1 MAARPEVFVK
11 CLQQAATAAGPAMQ
25 RSLDDA
31 VAAIQ
36 FAESM
41 SPQGAEREQLGLAW
55 RGLMTHQPAWCARY
69 PERLQALFAACVPV
83 DGMDGD
89 AMVSGE
95 MSPYGEWRPARPAS
109 LSLVDDADVSRAI
122 ESSRLAQQVR
132 PAVESLLAELDKLMS
147 SVRGL
152 SSVRPDMNPL
162 QPEVFV
168 RALQELM
175 GEAGADPALVALW
188 VRHLGDPF
196 GRELGLVYE
205 QLINLLEM
213 SNVRGA
219 SYRVTSKAPSVQA
232 ATSAVNRQPAPVDA
246 QPSGWH
252 EEGSFSSGPAPLE
265 ATPQPVQYADLSN
278 FEIREE
284 LFQEFLFNGGKQAAA
299 RPLAPT
305 YYDNVEEEL
314 KNLKAA
320 PDSAPAPLMDL
331 PAPTV
336 RQDAALPGSAPRA
349 RVDERTQ
356 LNQQVWGPYGRA
368 RERAMVRTQLKK
380 EAQHVDQVLGL
391 EVVRKVVG
399 QVAQDPRLLVPVREA
414 IVALEPSLL
423 RLAMVDPR
431 FFSDERH
438 AGRRLLERVA
448 QRSFKYND
456 TSNAEFRVFLA
467 QVTQSFKTLNEQ
479 DIEDFVPFVDA
490 MTELEQHWTELDKR
504 DSQQRDHIVKTMR
517 FAEDRQLLAD
527 RIAKGL
533 SERSDLEKVH
543 RLVLEFILGPW
554 ALVMAHAR
562 LTDTRNQI
570 DPRGFGSV
578 VPDLVWSVKREVTL
592 RRPSKLFAMIPG
604 LLARINEGLTL
615 IGQDPRES
623 DAFFEALMKL
633 HRPVLKLRRLKTRR
647 DAEASGLTP
656 LEGDAGSGDQDDS
669 YDYLD
674 GEQLYDPDDESDDTG
689 QEDYVD
695 SRQLLVEDA
704 EGLPWMG
711 RDELHAAGFEDTV
724 QTDYGELHG
733 ELYAETQDPMAS
745 QPARPAT
752 GVTASALPSDD
763 EPELTPEQA
772 EQLLRGLRTG
782 DWVDLHSRRQW
793 LRAQLIWV
801 GSKGTLFMFL
811 SHGGQPHS
819 MTKRSCERLIRE
831 RLLRPVDSHGVVEQA
846 LDAVVSALAVGSEGD
861 APRGHDSY
869 ASRGRASSHDA
880 AETA

>member
-1 MAARPEVFVK
+1 MAAQPEVFVK
-11 CLQQAATAAGPAMQ
+11 CLQQAAAAAGPAMQ

-41 SPQGAEREQLGLAW
+41 SAQGAEREQLGLAW
-55 RGLMTHQPAWCARY
+55 RGLMTHQPLWCARY
-69 PERLQALFAACVPV
+69 PERLQVLFASCAPI
-83 DGMDGD
+83 DGPDGGS
-89 AMVSGE
+89 MVGGE
-95 MSPYGEWRPARPAS
+95 LSPYGEWRPARAAS

-132 PAVESLLAELDKLMS
+132 PAVESLLGELDKLMS

-175 GEAGADPALVALW
+175 AEVGADPALVALW
-188 VRHLGDPF
+188 VRHLGGPF

-219 SYRVTSKAPSVQA
+219 SYRVTSKAPSAHA
-232 ATSAVNRQPAPVDA
+232 APPAVNRPVATVDA

-265 ATPQPVQYADLSN
+265 VTPQPVQYADLSN

-305 YYDNVEEEL
+305 YYDNIEEEL
-314 KNLKAA
+314 KSLKAA

-331 PAPTV
+331 PTPTV

-349 RVDERTQ
+349 QVDERTQ

-456 TSNAEFRVFLA
+456 TSNAEFRIFLA
-467 QVTQSFKTLNEQ
+467 QVTQSFRTLNEQ

-490 MTELEQHWTELDKR
+490 MAELERHWSELDKR

-533 SERSDLEKVH
+533 SERSDLDKVH

-604 LLARINEGLTL
+604 LLARLNEGLTL

-647 DAEASGLTP
+647 DAEASGIMP
-656 LEGDAGSGDQDDS
+656 LEGEAGSGDHDDS
-669 YDYLD
+669 GDYLD
-674 GEQLYDPDDESDDTG
+674 GEQLYDPDEASDDID

-704 EGLPWMG
+704 EALPWMG

-724 QTDYGELHG
+724 QTDYGETH
-733 ELYAETQDPMAS
+733 AETQDPMAS
-745 QPARPAT
+745 QPAHQPA
-752 GVTASALPSDD
+752 GAAMASMVPTDD
-763 EPELTPEQA
+763 EPELTPAHA
-772 EQLLRGLRTG
+772 EQLLKGLRTG

-846 LDAVVSALAVGSEGD
+846 LDAVVSELAGGDGGEGD
-861 APRGHDSY
+861 HGAG
-869 ASRGRASSHDA
+869 ADA
-880 AETA
+880 ARLRAAMNAESAAA